1 MLQINKN
8 DNRFRLANQ
17 WTKVMKIETDQT
29 EHPLTVG
36 TDRDYVIAL
45 EKGLAIIEAFGHL
58 RASATLTEIAQMTG
72 ITKASVRRSL
82 HTLCR
87 LGYAIQT
94 GRQFQLAPRSLRL
107 GSAFVL
113 SDGLTRLAQPILE
126 MAAES
131 TKESASMA
139 VLDMQDVVFVARA
152 THRRSLSV
160 GLSAGA
166 RLPAY
171 ASATGRVLLAGQPKD
186 WTNFILNRM
195 SRPMLT
201 VKTMTKISDVLGQ
214 IELTKKQG
222 YALCDQELELGL
234 RSIAVPIMDRKG
246 QVVAAMS
253 LSVATSRMDIPSI
266 IEKLLPELERAKQKI
281 AVLL

>member
-1 MLQINKN
+1 MRTELDPNA
-8 DNRFRLANQ
+8 RPLA
-17 WTKVMKIETDQT
+17 E
-29 EHPLTVG
+29 G

-45 EKGLAIIEAFGHL
+45 EKGLAIIEAFGQL
-58 RASATLTEIAQMTG
+58 RASATLTEIAEMTG
-72 ITKASVRRSL
+72 NTKASVRRSL

-87 LGYAIQT
+87 LGYATQT
-94 GRQFQLAPRSLRL
+94 GRQFQLAPRTLRL

-113 SDGLTRLAQPILE
+113 SDGLTRSAQPILE
-126 MAAES
+126 MDAER

-186 WTNFILNRM
+186 WTRFILNRM

-201 VKTMTKISDVLGQ
+201 VKTKTKISDVLGQ
-214 IELTKKQG
+214 IELAKQQG

-234 RSIAVPIMDRKG
+234 RSIAVPISDRSG

-253 LSVATSRMDIPSI
+253 LSVATSRMDIPTI
-266 IEKLLPELERAKQKI
+266 LEKLWPELERAKQKLM
-281 AVLL
+281 VLL